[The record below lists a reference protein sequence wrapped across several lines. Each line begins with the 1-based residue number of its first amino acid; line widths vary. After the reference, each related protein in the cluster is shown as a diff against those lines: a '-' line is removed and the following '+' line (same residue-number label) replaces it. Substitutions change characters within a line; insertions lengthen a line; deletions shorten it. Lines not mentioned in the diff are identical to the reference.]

1 MPCAHSLSLSLY
13 TALSVIT
20 IARSSGGCCRAL
32 RSASQQLEKDRWSPP
47 AYGRPSLKVSRAA
60 PLLTLNTK
68 MKLSSILFRDR
79 NRSQAHTTT
88 DYNPSAVGFC
98 PPKRDR
104 SKSLCVPHAMP
115 LIRVETCK
123 EDVSVPS
130 NVQDLL
136 RKRRTS
142 MAV

>member
-1 MPCAHSLSLSLY
+1 MKNISRNNRRVCCVPLFKFPVCARHEHGGILLFLIF
-13 TALSVIT
+13 SVVTVEQVVATFDFAIE
-20 IARSSGGCCRAL
+20 IE
-32 RSASQQLEKDRWSPP
+32 EKNRKP
-47 AYGRPSLKVSRAA
+47 
-60 PLLTLNTK
+60 K

-79 NRSQAHTTT
+79 NRSQAATNNT
-88 DYNPSAVGFC
+88 DNPSAVGFC

-115 LIRVETCK
+115 LIRVETCR
-123 EDVSVPS
+123 EDGSAAVAG

>member
-1 MPCAHSLSLSLY
+1 
-13 TALSVIT
+13 
-20 IARSSGGCCRAL
+20 
-32 RSASQQLEKDRWSPP
+32 
-47 AYGRPSLKVSRAA
+47 
-60 PLLTLNTK
+60 

-79 NRSQAHTTT
+79 QRSGLMSGLGSSSGGSSSSGGG
-88 DYNPSAVGFC
+88 DYHPGFC

-123 EDVSVPS
+123 EDASVPS
-130 NVQDLL
+130 SATAVQDLIAM
-136 RKRRTS
+136 RTKRRTS

>member
-1 MPCAHSLSLSLY
+1 
-13 TALSVIT
+13 
-20 IARSSGGCCRAL
+20 
-32 RSASQQLEKDRWSPP
+32 
-47 AYGRPSLKVSRAA
+47 
-60 PLLTLNTK
+60 

-79 NRSQAHTTT
+79 NRSQAT

-123 EDVSVPS
+123 EDASVPG
-130 NVQDLL
+130 NVQDLLL

>member
-1 MPCAHSLSLSLY
+1 VVTFFFEL
-13 TALSVIT
+13 I
-20 IARSSGGCCRAL
+20 
-32 RSASQQLEKDRWSPP
+32 E
-47 AYGRPSLKVSRAA
+47 LKLKLKFQR
-60 PLLTLNTK
+60 K

-79 NRSQAHTTT
+79 NRSQTTT
-88 DYNPSAVGFC
+88 NADNPSAVGFC

-115 LIRVETCK
+115 LIRVETCR
-123 EDVSVPS
+123 EDGASGVPG

>member
-1 MPCAHSLSLSLY
+1 
-13 TALSVIT
+13 
-20 IARSSGGCCRAL
+20 
-32 RSASQQLEKDRWSPP
+32 
-47 AYGRPSLKVSRAA
+47 
-60 PLLTLNTK
+60 

-79 NRSQAHTTT
+79 NRSQAANT
-88 DYNPSAVGFC
+88 DNPSAVGFC

-115 LIRVETCK
+115 LIRVETCR
-123 EDVSVPS
+123 EDGISAVSA

>member
-1 MPCAHSLSLSLY
+1 
-13 TALSVIT
+13 
-20 IARSSGGCCRAL
+20 
-32 RSASQQLEKDRWSPP
+32 
-47 AYGRPSLKVSRAA
+47 
-60 PLLTLNTK
+60 

-79 NRSQAHTTT
+79 NRSQTTT
-88 DYNPSAVGFC
+88 SNTDNPSAVGFC

-115 LIRVETCK
+115 LIRVETCR
-123 EDVSVPS
+123 EDGLPAGLPA